1 MILDEGGKL
10 SSPKIQLFQDG
21 AGKGQ
26 SSELCI
32 TVQNVCAA
40 RFITKA
46 SSASLHAY
54 NCCLVGHLTYILKSL
69 KRSKKS
75 SQATSHS
82 KCKKKSPLL
91 FFFTLSDQLENGL
104 RCESEKLNGHYHHAL
119 FERS

>member
-10 SSPKIQLFQDG
+10 TSPKIQLFQDG

-54 NCCLVGHLTYILKSL
+54 NCCLVEHLIYTLKSL
-69 KRSKKS
+69 KRCKKS

-82 KCKKKSPLL
+82 KCKKKSLL
-91 FFFTLSDQLENGL
+91 F
-104 RCESEKLNGHYHHAL
+104 CYAL
-119 FERS
+119 QSA